1 MENVQKNRD
10 PLETEPLPKLLLRYS
25 VPTTL
30 TLMVNYLYNIA
41 DQIFVGQGVGITGMA
56 AVNVAFPVSILV
68 NAVAL
73 LLGDG
78 CAANVSLCLGRRE
91 QETAD
96 RIFGHAVTWVLLSG
110 VVMALI
116 FGVFSPQIV
125 QLFGSTDTAY
135 SESVAYLWTI
145 AWGIPFQL
153 ICPAFAAMIRADGS
167 PQYTMKCMMTGAV
180 INLILDPLFI
190 FVWKMGVVGA
200 GIATV
205 IGEVAAGVLCL
216 LYLRRLQ
223 TVRLSRAALRP
234 TWALTRRILKL
245 GFPSLLT
252 QGLTAL
258 VQIVLNNLM
267 HIYGAASI
275 YGSDIALSV
284 YGMMMKVYQIA
295 HSMFVGVSSAIQPIN
310 GYNFGAK
317 HYPRVQKTYYL
328 ATGIA
333 LVISVLWCLVYLCFP
348 RQIAMLFVSNNLI
361 YLDCAQH
368 CFRLY
373 MMAFFLYGIHMTT
386 ASFFQ
391 GIGKPV
397 RSLCIPLVRQGV
409 LLIPLAL
416 LLSRQLGLD
425 GALLAVPIADVLTC
439 LLCVVLAHSEFHVWK
454 KRGWLIGR

>member
-91 QETAD
+91 QDTAD

-110 VVMALI
+110 VVMALV
-116 FGVFSPQIV
+116 FGIFSPQIV
-125 QLFGSTDTAY
+125 QLFGSTETAY
-135 SESVAYLWTI
+135 NESAAYLWTI

-205 IGEVAAGVLCL
+205 IGEVVAGVLCL

-223 TVRLSRAALRP
+223 TIRLSRAALRP
-234 TWALTRRILKL
+234 TWVLTRRILKL

-317 HYPRVQKTYYL
+317 HYPRVRKTYRL

-348 RQIAMLFVSNNLI
+348 RQIAMLFVSNDPL

-439 LLCVVLAHSEFHVWK
+439 LLCVVLACAEFHTWK
-454 KRGWLIGR
+454 KRGWLVGG